1 MPDQHD
7 RHPGAAPPDRGPPG
21 PAAITR
27 RAAALL
33 LAAPALLPRR
43 VRAQAPWPSDKPVRL
58 VVTLAPGGTADFLAR
73 GLAQRLQEVTGLNFV
88 VENRTGG
95 SGAVGWQAAAR
106 AAPDAA
112 TLLVM
117 DNSLPIAAAAG
128 RDIGFNLARDLEP
141 VWPLAQY
148 APIVVV
154 NPALPVTDL
163 RSFVDYAKAR
173 PGALFYG
180 SNGIGSV
187 THLQT
192 ELLQAATGMRLN
204 HVSYRG
210 MAQAAT
216 DLVAGQVHVML
227 PVFPTVA
234 GQIRGGALKPIAVST
249 EGPRIPALPEVPS
262 AREGGI
268 DFAEGTWFGLMA
280 PRGTPR
286 EALATMR
293 AALAAAASG
302 EAYRRRLEESGAT
315 VPDGRASPFGDTVT
329 REVALWTRVL
339 RERNIAIE

>member
-1 MPDQHD
+1 MPEQDSP
-7 RHPGAAPPDRGPPG
+7 RPGRAA
-21 PAAITR
+21 ALTR
-27 RAAALL
+27 RTALL

-43 VRAQAPWPSDKPVRL
+43 ARAQGGTAWPTDKPVRI

-73 GLAQRLQEVTGLNFV
+73 SLSQRLQEVTGNSFV

-106 AAPDAA
+106 ATPDAT
-112 TLLVM
+112 TLLVI

-141 VWPLAQY
+141 VRLLAQY

-154 NPALPVTDL
+154 NPSLPVADL
-163 RSFVDYAKAR
+163 PAFVEYAKAR

-216 DLVAGQVHVML
+216 DLVGGQVQLFL

-234 GQIRGGALKPIAVST
+234 GQLRGGALKPLAVGT
-249 EGPRIPALPEVPS
+249 EGARVPALPNVPS
-262 AREGGI
+262 AREQGI
-268 DFAEGTWFGLMA
+268 DFAEQTWFGLMA
-280 PRGTPR
+280 PRGIPP
-286 EALATMR
+286 EAMATMQ
-293 AALAAAASG
+293 AALANACAG
-302 EAYRRRLEESGAT
+302 ETFRRRLEEGGAT
-315 VPDGRASPFGDTVT
+315 VPEAPPPFGETIT

-339 RERNIAIE
+339 RERNIVLE

>member
-1 MPDQHD
+1 MPDHQQAL
-7 RHPGAAPPDRGPPG
+7 PGNPG
-21 PAAITR
+21 RLTR
-27 RAAALL
+27 RATVLA
-33 LAAPALLPRR
+33 LAAPALLPCR
-43 VRAQAPWPSDKPVRL
+43 VLAQGTTPWPADKPVRL
-58 VVTLAPGGTADFLAR
+58 VVTLAAGGTADFLAR
-73 GLAQRLQEVTGLNFV
+73 GLAQRLQEVTGNSFV

-106 AAPDAA
+106 AAPDAT

-128 RDIGFNLARDLEP
+128 RDLGFNLARDLEA

-154 NPALPVTDL
+154 NPSLPVADL
-163 RSFVDYAKAR
+163 KGFVDYAKAR
-173 PGALFYG
+173 PGALFFG

-216 DLVAGQVHVML
+216 DLVGGQVQVML

-234 GQIRGGALKPIAVST
+234 GQIRGGALKPIAVGT
-249 EGPRIPALPEVPS
+249 DGPRVPALPNVPS
-262 AREGGI
+262 AREQGV
-268 DFAEGTWFGLMA
+268 DFAESTWFGLMA
-280 PRGTPR
+280 PRGLSR
-286 EALATMR
+286 EALSAMQ
-293 AALAAAASG
+293 AALAAAGTS

-315 VPDGRASPFGDTVT
+315 VPDANATSFGDTIN
-329 REVALWTRVL
+329 REVGLWTRVL
-339 RERNIAIE
+339 RERNITLE

>member
-1 MPDQHD
+1 MPDHHHA
-7 RHPGAAPPDRGPPG
+7 RRNGRT
-21 PAAITR
+21 ITR
-27 RAAALL
+27 RTAALL

-43 VRAQAPWPSDKPVRL
+43 ARAQGNTPWPADKPVRL
-58 VVTLAPGGTADFLAR
+58 VVTLAAGGTADFLAR
-73 GLAQRLQEVTGLNFV
+73 SLAQRLQEITGNSFV

-106 AAPDAA
+106 AAPDAT

-141 VWPLAQY
+141 VWLLAQY

-154 NPALPVTDL
+154 NPSLPVTDL
-163 RSFVDYAKAR
+163 PGFVDYAKAR
-173 PGALFYG
+173 PGQLFYG

-216 DLVAGQVHVML
+216 DLVAGQVQLFL

-234 GQIRGGALKPIAVST
+234 GQIRGGSLKPIAVGT
-249 EGPRIPALPEVPS
+249 AGPRIPALPAVPS
-262 AREGGI
+262 AREQGI

-280 PRGTPR
+280 PRGLPR
-286 EALATMR
+286 EALSAMQS
-293 AALAAAASG
+293 ALATACAGDAF
-302 EAYRRRLEESGAT
+302 RRRLEEGGAT
-315 VPDGRASPFGDTVT
+315 VPEGQPTPFGETVT

-339 RERNIAIE
+339 RERNITIE